1 MDELAD
7 FDAISGCVCVVG
19 SMNADYTVQ
28 VELLPQVGETV
39 NGGAIKV
46 LPGGK
51 SGNQAATAALLGTS
65 VKMFGAV
72 GSDANAEFLLSN
84 LVQMGVDASHVLR
97 ADGPS
102 GTTLITVDA
111 QGENTIVYSAGSN
124 ALVSPVYIDL
134 MKEALTGASV
144 LGLCMESPLETVVAA
159 AQLCHGVGMKVLLN
173 NSPFV
178 ADLPQELIDASDIL
192 LVNKIEAAQLFDAPA
207 LNDCQVELID
217 WQSLARA
224 VQLFGFES
232 VVITL
237 GGEGS
242 VVVDKGKATRI
253 QPVFVD
259 VRDTTG
265 CGDAFMGTVLA
276 GLASDFT
283 LVRAAKLASYVAAY
297 ATLSEGAQASYGT
310 PAEIRAYFQ
319 PERG

>member
-7 FDAISGCVCVVG
+7 FDVMGGCVCVVG

-28 VELLPQVGETV
+28 VEFLPQVGETV
-39 NGGAIKV
+39 NGGAMRI

-51 SGNQAATAALLGTS
+51 SGNQAAVAALLGTS
-65 VKMFGAV
+65 VRMFGAV
-72 GSDANAEFLLSN
+72 GSDTNADFLLGN
-84 LVQMGVDASHVLR
+84 LAQVDVDVSHVLQV
-97 ADGPS
+97 DGPS

-124 ALVSPVYIDL
+124 ALVSPAYIEFV
-134 MKEALTGASV
+134 KESLTSAPV

-159 AQLCHGVGMKVLLN
+159 AQLCHSSGMKVLLN

-178 ADLPQELIDASDIL
+178 VDLPRELIDASDIL
-192 LVNKIEAAQLFDAPA
+192 LVNKLEAAQLFNEPA
-207 LNDCQVELID
+207 LNDCQEGLVD
-217 WQSLARA
+217 WLGLAKT

-242 VVVDKGKATRI
+242 VVVDGGAVTRI
-253 QPVFVD
+253 KPVLVD
-259 VRDTTG
+259 AQDTTG
-265 CGDAFMGTVLA
+265 CGDAFMGAILA
-276 GLASDFT
+276 GLASGFT

-297 ATLSEGAQASYGT
+297 AALSEGAQASYGT

-319 PERG
+319 LERG